1 MSKYIILNDGLVAG
15 VRYTPANNTVSVN
28 DNFTIPETGSVF
40 IDTYK
45 SYLIKVVMAK
55 YQDIFN
61 SLQKQY
67 SAYEVESFVDQRNE
81 WKAWKAD
88 ETTATPIVDT
98 LATAREI
105 TKEELMAKI
114 EANVLAI
121 VQLQG
126 AQNALEDKIKACTTI
141 EMLQELE
148 AQNDL

>member
-15 VRYTPANNTVSVN
+15 VRYTPANNTVSVD
-28 DNFTIPETGSVF
+28 DNFMIPETGSVF

-45 SYLIKVVMAK
+45 AYLIKAVMDK
-55 YQDIFN
+55 YQGTVN
-61 SLQKQY
+61 RLQKHY
-67 SAYEVESFVDQRNE
+67 SAYEIESFIDQRNE
-81 WKAWKAD
+81 WRAWKAD

-98 LATAREI
+98 LATARGI